1 MHATL
6 LRGGASHKG
15 SANWVVRLYY
25 RRAVLFIVCSGNELW
40 YVAMYALHF
49 GGGPFLPAPLDHLR
63 VFEAIGYAA
72 TPFFAFK
79 QVRAPVP
86 TMPPPTTPTMA
97 PANRSIATSRRSG
110 GAPIALTARPRAQFT
125 NAVQLFSACAEL
137 VDADAEAAAERATTA
152 GRRVT
157 RSRSK
162 KQ

>member
-79 QVRAPVP
+79 QARADA
-86 TMPPPTTPTMA
+86 PPTP
-97 PANRSIATSRRSG
+97 RRLPLL
-110 GAPIALTARPRAQFT
+110 API
-125 NAVQLFSACAEL
+125 
-137 VDADAEAAAERATTA
+137 D
-152 GRRVT
+152 
-157 RSRSK
+157 RSRQTAALAAPRSR
-162 KQ
+162 